1 MGPRSSKIVRHFNKA
16 KNNASSAKL
25 DDIDQVADIESPF
38 DELLPLDAR
47 QKFRL
52 QKSWKG
58 IKRKMTET
66 AVELIIR

>member
-1 MGPRSSKIVRHFNKA
+1 MGHRNSKIV
-16 KNNASSAKL
+16 SSAKL
-25 DDIDQVADIESPF
+25 DDLDQVANIESSL
-38 DELLPLDAR
+38 DEHLPLDAR

-58 IKRKMTET
+58 IKRKITET